1 MISQTIYE
9 TSDVAEG
16 SFPALATASTD
27 LGHWETVSCTG
38 EDFVDGDETIET
50 CGNLTAECISEG
62 EVLYKNV
69 DPDSTNVMY
78 GSPTMIPSLILNK
91 ECALEPVQ
99 CKPIPPPSDNEGEDG
114 GKQCLNPQTS
124 PSISQLLPLL

>member
-1 MISQTIYE
+1 M
-9 TSDVAEG
+9 
-16 SFPALATASTD
+16 
-27 LGHWETVSCTG
+27 
-38 EDFVDGDETIET
+38 EDDETIET

-99 CKPIPPPSDNEGEDG
+99 CKPIPPPSDNNEGEDG
-114 GKQCLNPQTS
+114 GKQCLNPQTLS
-124 PSISQLLPLL
+124 LDIPIASTTLRNDFGFLEQKIRFVFNH